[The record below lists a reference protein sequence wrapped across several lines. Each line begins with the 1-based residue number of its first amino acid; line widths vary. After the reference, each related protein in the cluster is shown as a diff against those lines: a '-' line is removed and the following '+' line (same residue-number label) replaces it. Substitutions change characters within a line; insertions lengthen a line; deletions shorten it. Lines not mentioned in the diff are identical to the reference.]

1 MQAMTMN
8 EEGRRVL
15 GAYGLDE
22 AMLRGCRVEQY
33 EDGEFLF
40 VQGTPLDAIRIVFD
54 GTAKLSIQTQSGKSL
69 ILCYYISDGILGDME
84 LMKGGAVAT
93 TTVIAASRLWCVAI
107 PLEANEAYL
116 RSSVPFLNC
125 VGRELSEKLMKSSD
139 AHTASALYSSEARL
153 CAYLLMIAQQDALR
167 ENLTDVA
174 QAVGISYRHVFRIMH
189 KLCDDGALERTDA
202 GYRIADRQLL
212 QRRAY
217 AEPSRWKRT

>member
-1 MQAMTMN
+1 M
-8 EEGRRVL
+8 
-15 GAYGLDE
+15 
-22 AMLRGCRVEQY
+22 
-33 EDGEFLF
+33 
-40 VQGTPLDAIRIVFD
+40 
-54 GTAKLSIQTQSGKSL
+54 
-69 ILCYYISDGILGDME
+69 
-84 LMKGGAVAT
+84 
-93 TTVIAASRLWCVAI
+93 
-107 PLEANEAYL
+107 
-116 RSSVPFLNC
+116 NC
-125 VGRELSEKLMKSSD
+125 VGGELSEKLMKSSD

-217 AEPSRWKRT
+217 AEPSRWKRA